1 MKKLS
6 VAIFLGLWLLI
17 SLGCSSAPS
26 GTIAVEDLKKDMA
39 AQLGQNVVVVALTDV
54 RTELTSFKMFKLYE
68 GNSFVW
74 VSLPEGAE
82 EPPQGY
88 KVRVTGVVQQKEFPA
103 VGKIYFI
110 ESTKVVM
117 E

>member
-1 MKKLS
+1 MKKYSAAAL
-6 VAIFLGLWLLI
+6 LGLWLLI
-17 SLGCSSAPS
+17 SMGCSSAPS
-26 GTIAVEDLKKDMA
+26 GTMSVENLKKNMA

-54 RTELTSFKMFKLYE
+54 RTELSSFKMFKLYE
-68 GNSFVW
+68 SNSFVW
-74 VSLPEGAE
+74 ASIPEGTE

-88 KVRVTGVVQQKEFPA
+88 KVRVTGVVKEKEFPA

-110 ESTKVVM
+110 EATKVEM

>member
-6 VAIFLGLWLLI
+6 TAVLLGLWLLI
-17 SLGCSSAPS
+17 SLGCSSTPS
-26 GTIAVEDLKKDMA
+26 GTIAVEDLKKNMA
-39 AQLGQNVVVVALTDV
+39 EKIGQNVVVVAPTDV
-54 RTELTSFKMFKLYE
+54 RTELSSFKMFKLYE
-68 GNSFVW
+68 GNSYVW
-74 VSLPEGAE
+74 ASIPDGAE

-110 ESTKVVM
+110 ESTSVIM

>member
-6 VAIFLGLWLLI
+6 VAIVLGLWLLI

-26 GTIAVEDLKKDMA
+26 GTIAVKDLKNDMA
-39 AQLGQNVVVVALTDV
+39 AHLGQNVVVVALTDV
-54 RTELTSFKMFKLYE
+54 RTELTSFKLFKLYE

-74 VSLPEGAE
+74 ASVPEGTE

-103 VGKIYFI
+103 AGKIYFI
-110 ESTKVVM
+110 ESTKLVM

>member
-1 MKKLS
+1 MKKFSAAAL
-6 VAIFLGLWLLI
+6 LGLWLLI
-17 SLGCSSAPS
+17 SLGCSSTPS
-26 GTIAVEDLKKDMA
+26 GTISVEDLKKDLA
-39 AQLGQNVVVVALTDV
+39 GQLGQNVVVVALTDV
-54 RTELTSFKMFKLYE
+54 RTELSSFKMFKLYE
-68 GNSFVW
+68 NNSYVW
-74 VSLPEGAE
+74 ASIPEGTE

-110 ESTKVVM
+110 ESTKLTM